1 MMRHY
6 WYGPGDGLWMIGGLI
21 LLVLLIVAVV
31 WVVNSLMRDRGSRG
45 SGNAA
50 ARDASRPSLDE
61 ILRERFARGEI
72 SQEQFEQARKVL
84 GLDR

>member
-21 LLVLLIVAVV
+21 LLILFIVAIV

-45 SGNAA
+45 AGGAA
-50 ARDASRPSLDE
+50 TRDPGKPSLDD

-72 SQEQFEQARKVL
+72 TQEQYEQARKVL